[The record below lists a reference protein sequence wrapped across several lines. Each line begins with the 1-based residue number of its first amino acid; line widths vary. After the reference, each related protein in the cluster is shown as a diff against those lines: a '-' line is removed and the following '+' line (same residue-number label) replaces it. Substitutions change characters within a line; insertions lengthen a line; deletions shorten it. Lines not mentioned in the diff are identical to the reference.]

1 MLDVKKIR
9 LILELRESGISDS
22 IILSAIEKIPR
33 EKFIPENFRN
43 QAYDNLALPIGDNQ
57 TISQPFVVAKMTQ
70 LLELES
76 KHKVLEIG
84 TGSGYQS
91 AVLSKLVRRVYTI
104 ERIKNLSIKAEN
116 IFKELNSDL
125 KINIP
130 CSGNLTSWALEGV
143 LLLNSSL
150 TVESNNPN
158 SHQNIGWKFFTDKV
172 IEVLGNKKD
181 MVYILWGKNAQ
192 LKKSLIN
199 TQENL
204 VIESAHPSPFSADK
218 GFFGSKPFSKTNDYL
233 IDKGKRPIN
242 WKLV

>member
-9 LILELRESGISDS
+9 LILELRESGISDAK
-22 IILSAIEKIPR
+22 ILSAIEKIPR

-76 KHKVLEIG
+76 KHKVLEVG

-116 IFKELNSDL
+116 IFKEL
-125 KINIP
+125 KISNIVTKYAD
-130 CSGNLTSWALEGV
+130 GNL
-143 LLLNSSL
+143 
-150 TVESNNPN
+150 
-158 SHQNIGWKFFTDKV
+158 GWKEQIPFDRIMFTAATAKISNDIFMHIKEGGIIV
-172 IEVLGNKKD
+172 SPMIRKNKQILVKFTKLNNKIIDEEFDDVLF
-181 MVYILWGKNAQ
+181 VP
-192 LKKSLIN
+192 
-199 TQENL
+199 NL
-204 VIESAHPSPFSADK
+204 NNVE
-218 GFFGSKPFSKTNDYL
+218 
-233 IDKGKRPIN
+233 
-242 WKLV
+242 

>member
-9 LILELRESGISDS
+9 LILELRETGISDAK
-22 IILSAIEKIPR
+22 ILSAIEKIPR

-76 KHKVLEIG
+76 KHKVLEVG

-116 IFKELNSDL
+116 IFKELKISNIVTKYADGNLGWKEQIPFDRIIITAATSHISKEISSQIDEGGIIVSPINSKNKQIIIKYK
-125 KINIP
+125 KINNVLESETYDDVLFVP
-130 CSGNLTSWALEGV
+130 NLSG
-143 LLLNSSL
+143 
-150 TVESNNPN
+150 
-158 SHQNIGWKFFTDKV
+158 
-172 IEVLGNKKD
+172 
-181 MVYILWGKNAQ
+181 
-192 LKKSLIN
+192 
-199 TQENL
+199 TQ
-204 VIESAHPSPFSADK
+204 
-218 GFFGSKPFSKTNDYL
+218 
-233 IDKGKRPIN
+233 
-242 WKLV
+242 

>member
-9 LILELRESGISDS
+9 LILELRESGISDAK
-22 IILSAIEKIPR
+22 ILSAIEKIPR

-76 KHKVLEIG
+76 KHKVLEVG

-116 IFKELNSDL
+116 IFKELKISNIVTKYADGNLGWKEQIPFDRIIITAATPHISKEISSQIDEGGIIVSPINSKNKQIIIKYK
-125 KINIP
+125 KINNVLESETYDDVLFVP
-130 CSGNLTSWALEGV
+130 NLSG
-143 LLLNSSL
+143 
-150 TVESNNPN
+150 
-158 SHQNIGWKFFTDKV
+158 
-172 IEVLGNKKD
+172 
-181 MVYILWGKNAQ
+181 
-192 LKKSLIN
+192 
-199 TQENL
+199 TQ
-204 VIESAHPSPFSADK
+204 
-218 GFFGSKPFSKTNDYL
+218 
-233 IDKGKRPIN
+233 
-242 WKLV
+242 